1 MPLALN
7 EIVMSMRSLQPF
19 PTVATTVM
27 QMASDPDTTPS
38 DLIEAIQTDP
48 ALVAKILKLCNSA
61 FYGFQREIASLREA
75 GNMLGTE
82 TLVSLV
88 MTTCT
93 NRFFKHQ
100 KNGDSKMSEGLWERC
115 VTLAVASRLL
125 AQEHGRTD
133 PERAYTV
140 GLLQN
145 VGEIVLTPLLEE
157 HQDQLIAEMTCGRS
171 AMDAEKVI
179 LGVHHA
185 EIGARLATFWQ
196 LPDLMTDTIRYHHD
210 PEQSTHDK
218 VLASTTHLA
227 ETMTHS
233 SLDANA
239 ARRLYYKPADC
250 ALEYTG
256 LKLSDFEE
264 FEMKLSAEL
273 VKAQDLL
280 GG

>member
-19 PTVATTVM
+19 PSVATTVM
-27 QMASDPDTTPS
+27 QMASNPDTTPS
-38 DLIEAIQTDP
+38 DLIDAIQTDP
-48 ALVAKILKLCNSA
+48 ALVAKVLKLCNSA

-75 GNMLGTE
+75 GNMLGTS

-100 KNGDSKMSEGLWERC
+100 DNGNSKMSEGLWERC

-145 VGEIVLTPLLEE
+145 VGEIVLAPILEQY
-157 HQDQLIAEMTCGRS
+157 QDQLVAEMTCGRS
-171 AMDAEKVI
+171 AMEAEKVI

-196 LPDLMTDTIRYHHD
+196 LPDVMTDAIRYHHN
-210 PEQSTHDK
+210 PGEAKSDK
-218 VLASTTHLA
+218 VLVSTTHLA

-233 SLDANA
+233 SLDENA
-239 ARRLYYKPADC
+239 AKRLYYQPADC
-250 ALEYTG
+250 ALGYTG
-256 LKLSDFEE
+256 LKLSDFED
-264 FEMKLSAEL
+264 FDIKLSAEL
-273 VKAQDLL
+273 VRAQDLL
-280 GG
+280 SG

>member
-7 EIVMSMRSLQPF
+7 EIVVSMRSLQPF
-19 PTVATTVM
+19 PAVATTVM
-27 QMASDPDTTPS
+27 QMASNPDTTPS
-38 DLIEAIQTDP
+38 ELIEAIQTDP
-48 ALVAKILKLCNSA
+48 VLVAKILKLCNSA

-75 GNMLGTE
+75 GNMLGTQ

-88 MTTCT
+88 TTSCT
-93 NRFFKHQ
+93 NRFFKQ
-100 KNGDSKMSEGLWERC
+100 EGGNSRMSDGLWERC

-125 AQEHGRTD
+125 AKKHGRTD

-145 VGEIVLTPLLEE
+145 IGEIVLAPILEQHE
-157 HQDQLIAEMTCGRS
+157 EQLVAEMTCGRS

-185 EIGARLATFWQ
+185 EIGARLATSWQ
-196 LPDLMTDTIRYHHD
+196 LPDVMTEAIRYHHD
-210 PEQSTHDK
+210 PSKATDDK
-218 VLASTTHLA
+218 VLVSTTHLA

-233 SLDANA
+233 SLDQNSAK
-239 ARRLYYKPADC
+239 RLYYRPADC

-256 LKLSDFEE
+256 LKLSDFED
-264 FEMKLSAEL
+264 FDILLSAEL
-273 VKAQDLL
+273 VRAQDLL
-280 GG
+280 AG